1 MSNNPF
7 IPTAT
12 PANSSPVPNSS
23 AGNTND
29 TFEVD
34 LSGVSD
40 GYTIPDGAYPA
51 RCIDVQQT
59 VSKGGNPMFVW
70 DFEVSSGDFQGR
82 TFKLWTAITPAA
94 MWKVAETVIALGVGQ
109 AGETVKFSRGDVL
122 NKPCGIVVEADEYN
136 GKPSSRIT
144 RVISVSELRETT
156 N

>member
-7 IPTAT
+7 IPTTT
-12 PANSSPVPNSS
+12 PANSSLIPNNPTS
-23 AGNTND
+23 NTND

-40 GYTIPDGAYPA
+40 GYTIPDGMYPA

-70 DFEVSSGDFQGR
+70 DFEVPSGDFRGR

-109 AGETVKFSRGDVL
+109 SGQTVKFKRGDVL

-144 RVISVSELRETT
+144 RVVSVSELQESA

>member
-7 IPTAT
+7 IPTTA
-12 PANSSPVPNSS
+12 PANSSPIPNSPTS
-23 AGNTND
+23 NTND

-40 GYTIPDGAYPA
+40 GYTIPDGTYPA

-144 RVISVSELRETT
+144 RVISVSELRETA

>member
-12 PANSSPVPNSS
+12 PANSSPVPNSPTS
-23 AGNTND
+23 NVND

-40 GYTIPDGAYPA
+40 GYAIPDGMYPA

-122 NKPCGIVVEADEYN
+122 NKPCGIVMEADEYN
-136 GKPSSRIT
+136 GKPTSRIT
-144 RVISVSELRETT
+144 RVVSVSEMQEST